1 MASSTRLQ
9 QADVQVHEH
18 RTAKVVELVSSSS
31 RSFQEAIENAL
42 ADARS
47 TTRGITGAHVENM
60 HVVCDDGR
68 ITAYKVNLKVS
79 FGVERDSGRDSGRG
93 SSGSDSESR
102 STGSRD
108 SSSSRNGSSRRNG
121 SA

>member
-79 FGVERDSGRDSGRG
+79 FGVERDSGRG